1 MMSSNNNSLFLPSN
15 NNFNY
20 TETSEE
26 ELQNFAKSLN
36 IIDPTQLSSE
46 ELSNIYKRIDS
57 YQGLFTTQQ
66 VESVDYN
73 KFNQHVFFDSA
84 VSKVSYSF
92 DRIQNFPYDLDELEN
107 IKFNNKT
114 DGYTDYIA
122 KKVYPK
128 SLGYVSFLGNE
139 MVVVYDEQG
148 KIINSESTEKNRKIG
163 ILNPENRRFSFD
175 FWINPHSSNFVDSQI
190 VFSKINIATVNNEN
204 IIDNGY
210 LCFIQE
216 NSNDASTCYLCFA
229 VYIDKSWKESKTLF
243 EKDKFQHVNIS
254 VGASKGEKTIDFVID
269 GNFIDKNNV
278 LSQNSLQ
285 NKSFN
290 ENFKSKDIP
299 FVIGSTFI
307 ITELGVLNT
316 IRHDGEVL
324 RNLNADIDEFR
335 VFHKIR
341 SYKTIKKEMHKNI
354 FSQKDLKLYLRFNEP
369 AGNYN
374 NSFLCIDYSGNKL
387 HGILYNIRNNIELLQ
402 DTTNCKINSGTP
414 LNLEKIEESQ
424 VLNSSYPEIKVIRD
438 RLIGI
443 AKEFDSNNPNL
454 IFNLMPKHYFLES
467 SDFQNLPVYSNVSS
481 YEEIEELSVNE
492 NGEIISR
499 SSLKAVIPANNEL
512 VNVVLIWARFFDQL
526 KVYISSITNLLN
538 VDYDSI
544 NNNKVIGMQIP
555 LLCKMYGIK
564 FSEIFSSITKN
575 KLNSENLLYEDV
587 ISDLSIRKIQNAL
600 WQRFLINTQDFL
612 RSKGTVRS
620 IESTFNSFGIDYTKL
635 VEIKEQS
642 SNNTID
648 FKNNYKFETIKKF
661 FADFGNKQNL
671 ASDAVFADVLIDNF
685 SENKLFLEIPS
696 IKTKTNS
703 QKNKSDSISNF
714 IGTNWSFEMFFD
726 FNEVI
731 NNIKFLNLQ
740 KENQIIESNIKFSN
754 KQYLFRLD
762 NEQNVNVVSV
772 KYQRKNNFHSNLGTL
787 LIEIRTVDGETKY
800 NNTLVIDD
808 VDIFSQ
814 NYYLCLKQGKQGS
827 IITHTAVLKE
837 IGDQIKIK
845 KYHVVE
851 KAIDIEQTLEDNI
864 FSNSSSLSLRIGDY
878 NYTNVLNTI
887 EDNGLFQG
895 RVCKIRLWKKDLS
908 VSEYLSHSKNIDN
921 IGTEDLD
928 PHESLVFDF
937 EVKNILSEYD
947 TNLQVYSW
955 NIEDTARNKDL
966 TGDNINQCTLKS
978 KNQITENSI
987 ISFKNLIVK
996 SQNSKFDESNT
1007 QNKVKIISYEKPVNR
1022 TVTQN
1027 FNAYPSYNVPYD
1039 FNYENINRVS
1049 IDMSIVK
1056 VINDDISHIIS
1067 NMNDFV
1073 SKVSNY
1079 NSKYEYQYKELE
1091 AIRKRYFEKY
1101 KEDDII
1107 NYFSL
1112 INVFKYFDNIMSSV
1126 LYDIVPS
1133 RVKFEGFNF
1142 VYESHIL
1149 ERHKYQNKNKDSIN
1163 TIVDEN
1169 DVNFSRNS
1177 INSRR
1182 SLQYNKN
1189 RRQI

>member
-1 MMSSNNNSLFLPSN
+1 MISSNNNSLFLPSN
-15 NNFNY
+15 NSFNY
-20 TETSEE
+20 TEISEE
-26 ELQNFAKSLN
+26 EIENFAKSLN
-36 IIDPTQLSSE
+36 IIDPSQLTSE
-46 ELSNIYKRIDS
+46 ELSNIYKRIDN

-114 DGYTDYIA
+114 DGYTNFIA
-122 KKVYPK
+122 KKVYPQ
-128 SLGYVSFLGNE
+128 SLGYVKFLGNE

-148 KIINSESTEKNRKIG
+148 KIISNESENTQRKIG

-175 FWINPHSSNFVDSQI
+175 FWLNPHSNNFVNNQI
-190 VFSKINIATVNNEN
+190 VFNKINIENVNNEN
-204 IIDNGY
+204 VIDNGY

-216 NSNDASTCYLCFA
+216 NNNDASTCYICFA
-229 VYIDKSWKESKTLF
+229 IYIDKVWKESKTLIK
-243 EKDKFQHVNIS
+243 KDTFQHINIS
-254 VGASKGEKTIDFVID
+254 IGSKKGEKSIDFVID
-269 GNFIDKNNV
+269 GNFIDEANV
-278 LSQNSLQ
+278 LNQNSLQ

-290 ENFKSKDIP
+290 ESFKNKDIP

-307 ITELGVLNT
+307 ITDLGVLNT
-316 IRHDGEVL
+316 IRHNGEVFNNL
-324 RNLNADIDEFR
+324 RADIDEFR
-335 VFHKIR
+335 AFHKIR

-369 AGNYN
+369 SGNYN

-387 HGILYNIRNNIELLQ
+387 HGILYNVSNNIELLQ
-402 DTTNCKINSGTP
+402 DTTNNKININTP
-414 LNLEKIEESQ
+414 LNLEKLEESP
-424 VLNSSYPEIKVIRD
+424 VLNSSYPEIKSTRD
-438 RLIGI
+438 RLISI
-443 AKEFDSNNPNL
+443 AKDFDNNNPNL

-467 SDFQNLPVYSNVSS
+467 SDFQSLPVYSNTSS

-492 NGEIISR
+492 NGEVVSR
-499 SSLKAVIPANNEL
+499 SSLKAIIPANNEL
-512 VNVVLIWARFFDQL
+512 VNIVLIWARFFDQL

-544 NNNKVIGMQIP
+544 NNNRVIGMQIP

-612 RSKGTVRS
+612 RSKGTIRS

-648 FKNNYKFETIKKF
+648 FKNNYKFENIKKF
-661 FADFGNKQNL
+661 FADFGNNQNI
-671 ASDAVFADVLIDNF
+671 SSSPIFNDVQVDSF
-685 SENKLFLEIPS
+685 SENKLFLEIPN

-703 QKNKSDSISNF
+703 QKNNLDSISNF

-740 KENQIIESNIKFSN
+740 KENQIIENNIKFNN
-754 KQYLFRLD
+754 KQYLFRFDD
-762 NEQNVNVVSV
+762 NQNINIVSV
-772 KYQRKNNFHSNLGTL
+772 KYQRKNNYHSKLGTL
-787 LIEIRTVDGETKY
+787 LIEIRTVDGVSKY
-800 NNTLVIDD
+800 NNTLLIDD

-814 NYYLCLKQGKQGS
+814 NYYFCLKQSKQGS
-827 IITHTAVLKE
+827 IITHTAILKE
-837 IGDQIKIK
+837 IGDQVKIK
-845 KYHVVE
+845 KYHVV
-851 KAIDIEQTLEDNI
+851 KKSIDIEQTLESDI
-864 FSNSSSLSLRIGDY
+864 FSNAKNLSLRIGDY

-895 RVCKIRLWKKDLS
+895 RIYKLRLWKKDLNET
-908 VSEYLSHSKNIDN
+908 EYLSHSKNIDN
-921 IGTEDLD
+921 IGTEDLS
-928 PHESLVFDF
+928 PYNTLVFDF
-937 EVKNILSEYD
+937 EIKNIENEYD
-947 TNLQVYSW
+947 QNSQTYLW
-955 NIEDTARNKDL
+955 NIEDNSRNRDSD
-966 TGDNINQCTLKS
+966 GNAVNECNLKT
-978 KNQITENSI
+978 KNQNMFSVIN
-987 ISFKNLIVK
+987 FKNLIIK

-1007 QNKVKIISYEKPVNR
+1007 QNKVNIISYEDPANKE
-1022 TVTQN
+1022 VTQN
-1027 FNAYPSYNVPYD
+1027 FNKYPSYSIPYD

-1056 VINDDISHIIS
+1056 IINDDISNIIS

-1079 NSKYEYQYKELE
+1079 NAKYEYQYKDLE
-1091 AIRKRYFEKY
+1091 AIRKSYFDKF
-1101 KEDDII
+1101 KEDNII

-1163 TIVDEN
+1163 TIVGEN
-1169 DVNFSRNS
+1169 DVNFSRNN
-1177 INSRR
+1177 INARR